1 MRIFLVI
8 DETCFY
14 QPDFVADLA
23 RAIRRDI
30 VGAALVTRVG
40 RGNNIEKYMLRS
52 WHYLRPSE
60 LCKLAAKKLYY
71 QWLNIVAGQD
81 GKDGFYSVR
90 KVYKAFGIEYF
101 EVEYDIN
108 KPVYTDAIS
117 AAKPD
122 VIISSNSLIFGQKL
136 LNIPKYCI
144 NRHSALLPSYGG
156 LWPVFQAMRR
166 GEPSVGVSVHT
177 MERKIDKG
185 ILLSQKVIPV
195 EQGDTI
201 DGLYRK
207 CFRHSAPVVLEALAK
222 IEKGD
227 ITPVS
232 NNYPPSYYSFP
243 KKDHWR
249 ELRQRNR
256 KFI

>member
-1 MRIFLVI
+1 MRIFLII

-14 QPDFVADLA
+14 QPGFVADLV
-23 RAIRRDI
+23 RAIRQDI

-40 RGNNIEKYMLRS
+40 RGNNIEKYMLRN
-52 WHYLRPSE
+52 WHCFRISE
-60 LCKLAAKKLYY
+60 LCKLVSKKLYY
-71 QWLNIVAGQD
+71 KWLNIVSGHD
-81 GKDGFYSVR
+81 EKGGFYSVR
-90 KVYKAFGIEYF
+90 KVYETFGIDYF

-122 VIISSNSLIFGQKL
+122 VIISSNSLIFGEKL

-156 LWPVFQAMRR
+156 LWPVFQAVRR
-166 GEPSVGVSVHT
+166 GEPCVGVSVHT
-177 MERKIDKG
+177 MEKEIDKG

-195 EQGDTI
+195 EQDDTI
-201 DGLYRK
+201 DTLYRK
-207 CFRHSAPVVLEALAK
+207 CFRYSAPVVLEALEK
-222 IEKGD
+222 IQQGD
-227 ITPVS
+227 LTPVS
-232 NNYPPSYYSFP
+232 NDYPSSYYSFP
-243 KKDHWR
+243 KKTHWR
-249 ELRQRNR
+249 ELRQRNK